1 MPCFEQ
7 LFDQTIDPRRAVR
20 RVNIG
25 FGNLLPEEFA
35 TYNLFTDLEAE
46 AEERSLQEAVLSVKQ
61 RYGKNSLLKGTSF
74 KQGAT
79 GRERNEQVGGHRA

>member
-1 MPCFEQ
+1 MTKPS
-7 LFDQTIDPRRAVR
+7 TPGAVR

-25 FGNLLPEEFA
+25 FGNLPEEFA
-35 TYNLFTDLEAE
+35 TYNRLRPEAE

-79 GRERNEQVGGHRA
+79 GRERNEQVGDTALIA

>member
-1 MPCFEQ
+1 MN
-7 LFDQTIDPRRAVR
+7 DQTIDPRRAIR

-61 RYGKNSLLKGTSF
+61 RYGKNALLKGTSF

>member
-1 MPCFEQ
+1 M
-7 LFDQTIDPRRAVR
+7 
-20 RVNIG
+20 NIG